1 MNIGEYLAKESIN
14 SEIDNFVKYAKRNL
28 SKNLR
33 VELERIANN
42 APSGC
47 EELNELYEFAAKHDL
62 FTFLWQMN
70 RQKIIKNM
78 SFVLKNGMN
87 GCRKVLDAGC
97 SDGLKTAYYAL
108 ARPEAHIIGIDRC
121 RGPIQLAKER
131 AEKYSLKNV
140 EFIHADLN
148 DSCFRDNSFD
158 SIIATQVLHETF
170 YVAYGYGCE
179 EGMQAY
185 YEFSKQLKELSRIL
199 APEGRLVISLRVNEF
214 SIEHIA
220 GQIQHSAEKAG
231 LKEKKFAD
239 NHKNNGQYILNF
251 VYFKPE

>member
-1 MNIGEYLAKESIN
+1 MNLGEYLAKEKIN
-14 SEIDNFVKYAKRNL
+14 SAIDDFVKHAKRSL
-28 SKNLR
+28 PKKLE
-33 VELERIANN
+33 VELERIAEN
-42 APSGC
+42 ASSGC
-47 EELNELYEFAAKHDL
+47 EELNELYEFTAKHDL
-62 FTFLWQMN
+62 FQFLWRMN
-70 RQKIIKNM
+70 RQRIMKNV

-87 GCRKVLDAGC
+87 GCRRVLDAGC

-108 ARPEAHIIGIDRC
+108 ACPEAHITGIDRC

-131 AEKYSLKNV
+131 AEKYNLKNV

-148 DSCFRDNSFD
+148 DSCFKDNSFD

-170 YVAYGYGCE
+170 YMAYGYSCE

-185 YEFSKQLKELSRIL
+185 YEFSKQLKELARIL

-220 GQIQHSAEKAG
+220 GQIQYSAEKAG

-239 NHKNNGQYILNF
+239 NHKNNGQYVLNF
-251 VYFKPE
+251 VYAKSK